1 MRSEIEKIVPSTS
14 FTIAV
19 SDFGPESS
27 TVKMDL
33 AESFKIMSNSADVTD
48 GILAV
53 DAGAAYDEV
62 GNRSRVEDDALR
74 IFNRKFLRR
83 DIIIMSLLLLL
94 VLDSSCSASFACN
107 LLSRETVVREFVI
120 VETEKECTAFS
131 PIGRSKAVKR
141 TNDFIVS
148 SRTSGGGGRVKSVEV
163 G

>member
-1 MRSEIEKIVPSTS
+1 MRSEMEKIVPSTS
-14 FTIAV
+14 LTIAV
-19 SDFGPESS
+19 SDLGPESS

-83 DIIIMSLLLLL
+83 DIIIMSLS
-94 VLDSSCSASFACN
+94 VFDSSCSASFACN

-120 VETEKECTAFS
+120 VGTEKECTAFS
-131 PIGRSKAVKR
+131 PIARSKAVKR
-141 TNDFIVS
+141 TKDFILVS
-148 SRTSGGGGRVKSVEV
+148 
-163 G
+163 